1 MSARIYGYLRAS
13 TKEQDATRAQES
25 LERFAHEQGLHVTSW
40 FVENESGA
48 TLQRPELFRLINIA
62 GEGDIILIEQVDRLS
77 RLNDDDWS
85 RLKDII
91 RSKRLKVVSLDL
103 PTSWSFVKPDNDFTA
118 AMMEA
123 INGMMLD
130 MLAAIARKDYTDR
143 RRRQAEGITKAKAEG
158 RYRGRTTNTDRLE
171 LIQKLLSVQTPWN
184 DIQSQLK
191 CSRATIAKAAAMI
204 RDDRDEGK

>member
-13 TKEQDATRAQES
+13 TKEQDAARAKES
-25 LERFAHEQGLHVTSW
+25 LERFVKELSLAVSSW
-40 FVENESGA
+40 FIENESGA
-48 TLQRPELFRLINIA
+48 TLQRPELFRLIDIA
-62 GEGDIILIEQVDRLS
+62 AEGDIILIEQVDRLS
-77 RLNDDDWS
+77 RLNDYDWS
-85 RLKDII
+85 KLKDII

-143 RRRQAEGITKAKAEG
+143 RRRQAEGITKAKADG
-158 RYRGRTTNTDRLE
+158 RYRGRATNTERLE
-171 LIQKLLSVQTPWN
+171 LIQTLLSAQKPWN

-191 CSRATIAKAAAMI
+191 CSRATIAKAAAMM
-204 RDDRDEGK
+204 RDNATQSE